1 MFSDLNNRAK
11 KANQMPGTAV
21 YMGDNPLLKPV
32 ITVFHYNAENC
43 AVKENATLDECI
55 ATENNVTWIHVEGL
69 HDVEMIKAL
78 AEKFQ
83 IHPLTVEDILN
94 VGQRPK
100 VDDYDNYSFITLKS
114 LDWIDKKASLS
125 VSQLAIFFNKNC
137 VITFQDTHSNSI
149 DVIRERFKSGAALQ
163 TRKNGSDYLV
173 YRLIDSVI
181 DNYFVALE
189 SIGEK
194 IESIEDQIMDAPTR
208 KNSRIIYR
216 LKRQMLLLR
225 KVIWPLREVLSHL
238 LYGEN
243 AVISKS
249 TRVYMR
255 DAYDHISQA
264 IDTVET
270 FRDILA
276 SLLDMYLSGLTMKT
290 NDIIKTLTI
299 ITTIFIPITAIASIY
314 GMNVNGVPLM
324 KSTWG
329 FDEVALLMILSVIV
343 MVIFFRRKKWL

>member
-1 MFSDLNNRAK
+1 
-11 KANQMPGTAV
+11 
-21 YMGDNPLLKPV
+21 
-32 ITVFHYNAENC
+32 
-43 AVKENATLDECI
+43 
-55 ATENNVTWIHVEGL
+55 
-69 HDVEMIKAL
+69 
-78 AEKFQ
+78 
-83 IHPLTVEDILN
+83 
-94 VGQRPK
+94 
-100 VDDYDNYSFITLKS
+100 
-114 LDWIDKKASLS
+114 
-125 VSQLAIFFNKNC
+125 
-137 VITFQDTHSNSI
+137 VITFQDTHSTSI
-149 DVIRERFKSGAALQ
+149 DLIRERFKNGATQQ
-163 TRKNGSDYLV
+163 TRKNGADYLV

-194 IESIEDQIMDAPTR
+194 IELVEDQIMDAPTP
-208 KNSRIIYR
+208 KNSRIIYK

-225 KVIWPLREVLSHL
+225 KVIWPLREVVSHL

-243 AVISKS
+243 IFISKS

-314 GMNVNGVPLM
+314 GMNVSGVPLM
-324 KSTWG
+324 KSVWG

-343 MVIFFRRKKWL
+343 MIIFFRRKKWL

>member
-1 MFSDLNNRAK
+1 MFSDLKNRAK
-11 KANQMPGTAV
+11 KANQTPGTAV
-21 YMGDNPLLKPV
+21 YLGDNPLLKTE
-32 ITVFHYNAENC
+32 ITVIHYNTENC
-43 AVKENATLDECI
+43 AVKENATLDDCI
-55 ATENNVTWIHVEGL
+55 AVENTITWIHIEGL
-69 HDVEMIKAL
+69 HDVAMIKAV

-100 VDDYDNYSFITLKS
+100 VDDYENYSFITLKS
-114 LDWIDKKASLS
+114 LEWTEENTSLL
-125 VSQLAIFFNKNC
+125 VSQLAIIFNKTC
-137 VITFQDTHSNSI
+137 VITFQDDHSKSI
-149 DVIRERFKSGAALQ
+149 DLIRERFKNGATQQA
-163 TRKNGSDYLV
+163 RKNGPDYLV

-194 IESIEDQIMDAPTR
+194 IESVEDQIMDAPTP

-243 AVISKS
+243 AMVSKS
-249 TRVYMR
+249 TRVYIR

-299 ITTIFIPITAIASIY
+299 ITTIFIPIMAIASIY
-314 GMNVNGVPLM
+314 GMNVSGVPLM